1 MATKGNESVNGF
13 LPLSKNYVGLL
24 EKNPYVF
31 EFPDDRLSHEDDS
44 KKIIQSKDCLFLN
57 LLYGLTHAT
66 TGESTHTNDFSSLD
80 QDMLTEL
87 EFIKPQIEFD
97 FINARF
103 QDKLHLINDTIIPYG
118 FFLKAYVIQ
127 KKFRYL
133 NLGYQE
139 KIKRQCELT
148 SCVSKKLNGMLT
160 VKVLNQDKLKKK
172 KKILPIYIFVDCGT
186 SLKHF
191 NNYYFWNNPK
201 SAFLAHYEQQG
212 KNTKRKETS
221 QCRYCDT
228 CFSIGVSTTSTLNIV
243 LVVQVLFAISKITK
257 LKATRIT

>member
-1 MATKGNESVNGF
+1 
-13 LPLSKNYVGLL
+13 
-24 EKNPYVF
+24 
-31 EFPDDRLSHEDDS
+31 
-44 KKIIQSKDCLFLN
+44 
-57 LLYGLTHAT
+57 
-66 TGESTHTNDFSSLD
+66 
-80 QDMLTEL
+80 MLTEL

-172 KKILPIYIFVDCGT
+172 KISTHLHI
-186 SLKHF
+186 
-191 NNYYFWNNPK
+191 
-201 SAFLAHYEQQG
+201 
-212 KNTKRKETS
+212 
-221 QCRYCDT
+221 CRLWY
-228 CFSIGVSTTSTLNIV
+228 
-243 LVVQVLFAISKITK
+243 
-257 LKATRIT
+257 